1 MSKDDKKA
9 QPMDPSIAENRT
21 PVVKPNQS
29 RVCWA
34 IKTLNEEVWSL
45 FPETPVEY
53 SNYTG
58 RNVALDV
65 TYDLTA
71 LDAETDRIDLPN
83 LLPLIAGDPRVSTVS
98 ISKDYEGFPEYV
110 LVSMNASAR
119 TQDRR
124 EPFGLVDALAVF
136 AEPGS
141 DEGFFDGGSASETSD
156 SLLDGGGA

>member
-1 MSKDDKKA
+1 MTKDDKRV

-21 PVVKPNQS
+21 PVVKANNQ
-29 RVCWA
+29 RVCYA
-34 IKTLNEEVWSL
+34 IKQLNEEVWTL

-65 TYDLTA
+65 VYDLSN
-71 LDAETDRIDLPN
+71 LDAGDIYDFVA
-83 LLPLIAGDPRVSTVS
+83 LIQLIEGDPRVNSTLFDSGIVT
-98 ISKDYEGFPEYV
+98 V

-124 EPFGLVDALAVF
+124 DPFGLAEAYAVLG
-136 AEPGS
+136 EPGS
-141 DEGFFDGGSASETSD
+141 DEGFFDGGTASETSD